1 MISSART
8 FAEQSVPRYTS
19 YPTAPHFSAAVGPRD
34 YALWLSE
41 LPASTAL
48 SLYLH
53 VPFCTELCNY
63 CGCHT
68 KAVRRREPVDAYAEL
83 LGEEIALV
91 GAFCGASKTVH
102 VHWGGGTPS
111 LLGADRLAA
120 LTDRL
125 GAAFDL
131 AGCEQAIELDPRYVT
146 RELTRALA
154 DLGFGRVSLGGDR
167 RGP

>member
-1 MISSART
+1 MSSSVRT

-19 YPTAPHFSAAVGPRD
+19 YPTAPNFSAAVGSRD

-41 LPASTAL
+41 LPTGTTL

-68 KAVRRREPVDAYAEL
+68 KAVRRRQPVDAYADWL
-83 LGEEIALV
+83 CEEIALV
-91 GAFCGASKTVH
+91 GAFCSASKTVH

-111 LLGADRLAA
+111 LLGADRIAA

-125 GAAFDL
+125 RATFDL

-146 RELTRALA
+146 RELARALA
-154 DLGFGRVSLGGDR
+154 DLGIGRASLGGDR